1 MAKPI
6 SIRKARAAL
15 SGPDED
21 KRAAVVGELE
31 ALGAAEITD
40 VLSWDA
46 EGNVLFYSSSDL
58 DPRARKAIKKVKV
71 TPGRFGNQVEVEMH
85 DKISSL
91 RLLAKHHGLLET
103 DSGVNRPSMIGIN
116 LTGPE
121 VASYRVLE
129 NDEATLDSTGDSETE
144 DGTAIDES

>member
-1 MAKPI
+1 MSKPF
-6 SIRKARAAL
+6 SVRKAREAL

-46 EGNVLFYSSSDL
+46 SGNVLFHSSGDL
-58 DPRARKAIKKVKV
+58 DPRARKAIKKVRV
-71 TPGRFGNQVEVEMH
+71 TPGRYGNQIEVEMH
-85 DKISSL
+85 DKLSSL

-121 VASYRVLE
+121 VATYKVIKDDSS
-129 NDEATLDSTGDSETE
+129 LDSEGDQKAPSGEKLE
-144 DGTAIDES
+144 PD